1 MIQISP
7 ITLDQVV
14 EAIYRLS
21 GKAYALKI
29 LDKRHI
35 VKEKKVKY
43 VHVEKEA
50 LNLLADCPSVI
61 RLHWTFQDQQSLYF
75 VLDLVERGEILTF
88 IKQVH
93 FYI

>member
-7 ITLDQVV
+7 VTLDQVV

-50 LNLLADCPSVI
+50 LNWRIAPQLFDYI
-61 RLHWTFQDQQSLYF
+61 
-75 VLDLVERGEILTF
+75 G
-88 IKQVH
+88 H
-93 FYI
+93 FKISKVFTLSWIWLKGGKF